1 MDSIQEQE
9 LITAAR
15 TGDERAF
22 AALVEPSLGMLFS
35 VIQRILGDPTD
46 AQDALQEALLSIHLE
61 LGKFEG
67 KSKFSTWAYR
77 ICVNEALML
86 RRSRMRRREDS
97 VENFQPRFSD
107 DGHLKDTDS
116 VLAWRQDA
124 EALEMAERM
133 QLRAKV
139 VEGLDRLSDEQR
151 AVFVLKDL
159 EGWDTEDI
167 ARHLGISRDLVRQRL
182 HRAHLGM
189 RGHLVA
195 FAAQVRGIA
204 SEPAVSFKRAE
215 GGRP

>member
-1 MDSIQEQE
+1 
-9 LITAAR
+9 
-15 TGDERAF
+15 
-22 AALVEPSLGMLFS
+22 MLFS

-61 LGKFEG
+61 LGRFEG

-124 EALEMAERM
+124 EALEMAERL

-139 VEGLDRLSDEQR
+139 VEGLDRLSDDQR

-167 ARHLGISRDLVRQRL
+167 AMHLGISRDLVRQRL

-195 FAAQVRGIA
+195 FAAQVRADG
-204 SEPAVSFKRAE
+204 SSGTSKRPE

>member
-1 MDSIQEQE
+1 MDSTQEQG
-9 LITAAR
+9 LIAAAR
-15 TGDERAF
+15 AGDGQAF
-22 AALVEPSLGMLFS
+22 AELVAPSLGMLFS
-35 VIQRILGDPTD
+35 VIQRILGDPAD
-46 AQDALQEALLSIHLE
+46 AQDAFQEALLSIHLE

-86 RRSRMRRREDS
+86 RRSRLRRREDS
-97 VENFQPRFSD
+97 VETFQPRFGD
-107 DGHLKDTDS
+107 DGHHMDTDS

-124 EALEMAERM
+124 EALEMAESL

-139 VEGLDRLSDEQR
+139 VEGLDKLSDDQR

-167 ARHLGISRDLVRQRL
+167 AMHLGISRDLVRQRL

-189 RGHLVA
+189 RGHLIA
-195 FAAQVRGIA
+195 FASQVRGTAIEK
-204 SEPAVSFKRAE
+204 SGTSKRLE

>member
-1 MDSIQEQE
+1 MDSTQEQE
-9 LITAAR
+9 LIAAAR
-15 TGDERAF
+15 EGDGQAF
-22 AALVEPSLGMLFS
+22 AALVEPSLGMLFT

-124 EALEMAERM
+124 EALEMAERL

-139 VEGLDRLSDEQR
+139 VEGLDRLSDDQR

-167 ARHLGISRDLVRQRL
+167 AMHLGISRDLVRQRL

-195 FAAQVRGIA
+195 FAAQVRGA
-204 SEPAVSFKRAE
+204 AQGNVSAPKRTD